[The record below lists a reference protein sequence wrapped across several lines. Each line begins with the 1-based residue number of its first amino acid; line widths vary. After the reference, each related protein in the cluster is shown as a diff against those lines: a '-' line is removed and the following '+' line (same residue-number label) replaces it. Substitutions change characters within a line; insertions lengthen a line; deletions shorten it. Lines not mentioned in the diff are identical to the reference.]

1 MAKIKNAELSGLLR
15 MAIDRALGL
24 AQALDGGDNPQNVL
38 TLAAARASAQAYQE
52 VLDAINGQTVL
63 LRISAGL

>member
-24 AQALDGGDNPQNVL
+24 AQALDGSDNPQSVL